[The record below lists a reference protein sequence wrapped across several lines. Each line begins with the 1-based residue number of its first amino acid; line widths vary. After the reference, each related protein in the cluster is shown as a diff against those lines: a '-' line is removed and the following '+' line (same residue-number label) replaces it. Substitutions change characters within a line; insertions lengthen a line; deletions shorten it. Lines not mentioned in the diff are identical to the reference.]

1 MTILVPDLIYAG
13 DTVIFDVPSFTNSI
27 GTVIDSGT
35 YTLKWYA
42 RFNKQSE
49 GAIATGTAEGDGWRI
64 TLAGST
70 TTNFDA
76 GLWTWQAVATE
87 DTNNTQYTAGRGQF
101 TVKASAVYT
110 AGDGQPHAFDD
121 RSRAEID
128 LEKVDAAIRTLS
140 TGGMVQEY
148 SIGGRSLRRY
158 KMTELLELRS
168 TLQNEVAMERRREKI
183 RQGLGNPGLAKVRF
197 R

>member
-13 DTVIFDVPSFTNSI
+13 DTVIFDVPSFKDSI

-42 RFNKQSE
+42 RTNTASE
-49 GAIATGTAEGDGWRI
+49 GTTITGTAEGDGWRI
-64 TLAGST
+64 TVPAST
-70 TTNFDA
+70 TADFDA
-76 GLWTWQAVATE
+76 GLWTWQAVATY
-87 DTNNTQYTAGRGQF
+87 NSTQYTAGRGQF
-101 TVKASAVYT
+101 TVKASAVYSGT
-110 AGDGQPHAFDD
+110 PGAFDD

-128 LEKVDAAIRTLS
+128 LGYVEAAIRTLS
-140 TGGMVQEY
+140 QGGMVQEY

>member
-1 MTILVPDLIYAG
+1 MSILVPDLIYAG
-13 DTVIFDVPSFTNSI
+13 DTVVFDVPSFKDAI
-27 GTVIDSGT
+27 GTSIDSGT
-35 YTLKWYA
+35 YTLTWYA
-42 RFNKQSE
+42 RTNTATE
-49 GAIATGTAEGDGWRI
+49 GAAIVGTTEGDGWRV
-64 TLAGST
+64 TVPSATSSGF
-70 TTNFDA
+70 NA
-76 GLWTWQAVATE
+76 GLWTWQAIATYS
-87 DTNNTQYTAGRGQF
+87 TLQYTAGRGQF

-110 AGDGQPHAFDD
+110 GTPGAFDD

-128 LEKVDAAIRTLS
+128 LGYVEAAIRTLS
-140 TGGMVQEY
+140 QGGMVQEY

>member
-1 MTILVPDLIYAG
+1 VTILVPDLIYAG
-13 DTVIFDVPSFTNSI
+13 DTVIFDVPAFKDAI
-27 GTVIDSGT
+27 GTTIDSGT
-35 YTLKWYA
+35 YTLRWYA
-42 RFNKQSE
+42 RTNTASE
-49 GAIATGTAEGDGWRI
+49 GATITGVAEGDGWRI
-64 TLAGST
+64 TIPAST
-70 TTNFDA
+70 TVNFDA

-101 TVKASAVYT
+101 TVKATASYT
-110 AGDGQPHAFDD
+110 GTPGAFDD

-128 LEKVDAAIRTLS
+128 LENVDAAIRTLS
-140 TGGMVQEY
+140 SGGMVQEY

-168 TLQNEVAMERRREKI
+168 TLQNEVAMERRRERI

>member
-1 MTILVPDLIYAG
+1 VTILVPDLIYAG
-13 DTVIFDVPSFTNSI
+13 DTVIFDVPAFKDAI
-27 GTVIDSGT
+27 GTTIDSGT

-42 RFNKQSE
+42 RTNTASE
-49 GAIATGTAEGDGWRI
+49 GATITGTAEGDGWRI
-64 TLAGST
+64 TVPSAT
-70 TTNFDA
+70 TADFDA
-76 GLWTWQAVATE
+76 GLWTWQAIATYGSV
-87 DTNNTQYTAGRGQF
+87 QYTAGRGQF
-101 TVKASAVYT
+101 TVKAT
-110 AGDGQPHAFDD
+110 ASYSGTPGAFDD

-140 TGGMVQEY
+140 SGGMVQEY

>member
-13 DTVIFDVPSFTNSI
+13 DTVVFDVPSFKDAI
-27 GTVIDSGT
+27 GTNIDSGT
-35 YTLKWYA
+35 FTLTWYA
-42 RFNKQSE
+42 RTNTASE
-49 GAIATGTAEGDGWRI
+49 GATIVGTASGSGWRV
-64 TLAGST
+64 TVSSAT
-70 TTNFDA
+70 TAAFDA
-76 GLWTWQAVATE
+76 GLWTWQAIATYSS
-87 DTNNTQYTAGRGQF
+87 TQYTAGRGQF

-110 AGDGQPHAFDD
+110 GTPGAFDD

-128 LEKVDAAIRTLS
+128 LSYVDAAIRTLS
-140 TGGMVQEY
+140 QGGMVQEY
-148 SIGGRSLRRY
+148 SIAGRSLRRY

-168 TLQNEVAMERRREKI
+168 TLQNEVAMERRRERI

>member
-13 DTVIFDVPSFTNSI
+13 DTVIFDVPAFKDAI
-27 GTVIDSGT
+27 GTTIDSGT

-42 RFNKQSE
+42 RTNTASE
-49 GAIATGTAEGDGWRI
+49 GATITGVAEGDGWRI
-64 TLAGST
+64 TIPAST
-70 TTNFDA
+70 TANFDA

-101 TVKASAVYT
+101 TVKATASYT
-110 AGDGQPHAFDD
+110 GTPGAFDD

-128 LEKVDAAIRTLS
+128 LENVDAAIRTFS
-140 TGGMVQEY
+140 SGGMVQEY

>member
-13 DTVIFDVPSFTNSI
+13 DTVIFDVPAFKDAI
-27 GTVIDSGT
+27 GTTIDSGT

-42 RFNKQSE
+42 RTNTASE
-49 GAIATGTAEGDGWRI
+49 GATITGVAEGDGWRI
-64 TLAGST
+64 TIPAST
-70 TTNFDA
+70 TANFDA

-101 TVKASAVYT
+101 TVKATASYT
-110 AGDGQPHAFDD
+110 GTPGAFDD

-128 LEKVDAAIRTLS
+128 LGHVETAIRTLAP
-140 TGGMVQEY
+140 GGMVQEY

-168 TLQNEVAMERRREKI
+168 TLQNEVAMERRRERI

>member
-13 DTVIFDVPSFTNSI
+13 DTVIFDVPAFKDAI
-27 GTVIDSGT
+27 GTTIDSGT

-42 RFNKQSE
+42 RTNTASE
-49 GAIATGTAEGDGWRI
+49 GATITGVAEGDGWRI
-64 TLAGST
+64 TIPAST
-70 TTNFDA
+70 TANFDA

-101 TVKASAVYT
+101 TVKATASYT
-110 AGDGQPHAFDD
+110 GTPGAFDD

-128 LEKVDAAIRTLS
+128 LGHVETAIRTLAQ
-140 TGGMVQEY
+140 GGMVQEY

-168 TLQNEVAMERRREKI
+168 TLQNEVAMERRRERI

>member
-13 DTVIFDVPSFTNSI
+13 DTVIFDVPAFKDAI
-27 GTVIDSGT
+27 GTSIDSGT
-35 YTLKWYA
+35 YTLNWYA
-42 RFNKQSE
+42 RTNTASE
-49 GAIATGTAEGDGWRI
+49 GATITGVAEGDGWRI
-64 TLAGST
+64 TVPSATTAG
-70 TTNFDA
+70 FDA
-76 GLWTWQAVATE
+76 GLWTWQAIATYSS
-87 DTNNTQYTAGRGQF
+87 TQYTAGRGQF
-101 TVKASAVYT
+101 TVKAT
-110 AGDGQPHAFDD
+110 ASYSGTPGAFDD

-128 LEKVDAAIRTLS
+128 LSYVEAAIRTLS
-140 TGGMVQEY
+140 QGGMVQEY

>member
-13 DTVIFDVPSFTNSI
+13 DTVVFDVPSFTDAI

-35 YTLKWYA
+35 YTLTWYA
-42 RFNKQSE
+42 RTNTSTE
-49 GAIATGTAEGDGWRI
+49 GATIVGAVEGDGWRI
-64 TLAGST
+64 TVPSST
-70 TTNFDA
+70 TSGFIADT
-76 GLWTWQAVATE
+76 WTWQAIATSGSL
-87 DTNNTQYTAGRGQF
+87 QYTAGRGQF
-101 TVKASAVYT
+101 TVKAT
-110 AGDGQPHAFDD
+110 AGYSGTPGAFDD

-128 LEKVDAAIRTLS
+128 LSYVDAAIRTLS
-140 TGGMVQEY
+140 QGGMVQEY
-148 SIGGRSLRRY
+148 TIGGRSLRRY

>member
-13 DTVIFDVPSFTNSI
+13 DTVIFDVPAFKDAI
-27 GTVIDSGT
+27 GTTIDSGT
-35 YTLKWYA
+35 YTLNWYA
-42 RFNKQSE
+42 RTNTASE
-49 GAIATGTAEGDGWRI
+49 GATITGVAEGDGWRI
-64 TLAGST
+64 TVPSST

-76 GLWTWQAVATE
+76 GLWTWQAVATYAT
-87 DTNNTQYTAGRGQF
+87 DSTQYTAGRGQF
-101 TVKASAVYT
+101 TVKASAVYSGT
-110 AGDGQPHAFDD
+110 PGAFDD

-128 LEKVDAAIRTLS
+128 LGHVETAIRTLAQ
-140 TGGMVQEY
+140 GGMVQEY
-148 SIGGRSLRRY
+148 TIAGRSLRRY